1 MGDWWLVLL
10 PLAVLLGWWLG
21 HSRTAGRLVSQRLNQ
36 GQSNGYAQGLN
47 YLLNDQPDRA
57 IDLLVSMV
65 EIDSETVET
74 HLALGTLFR
83 HQGEVERSI
92 RIHQN
97 LIARPTLTKNE
108 RAQAVLSLGLDFKQA
123 GINDRAVNQFHK
135 VASESP
141 DLRNA
146 ALENLLEIHQYE
158 KDWQQAIDVAL
169 KLVEQPNNYGVM
181 ICHFYCELVELAM
194 ADNDVRRAAKLLKQA
209 SAFGATSPRFSLM
222 QIRLAIVKQKNR
234 VALRWLEQLIT
245 HFPTY
250 RLLALDDLEACYFA
264 SLDMD
269 QFLDK
274 LNELARDPQ
283 SNALLVCAIAD
294 RVERLA
300 GRAQAAMLLVE
311 QKNRFSS
318 VLLNM
323 KVIALSGADDV
334 EGWDSRDSNVGVVDE
349 LMTQLIKN
357 STEYRCQQCG
367 FSAEKLHWGC
377 PGCGEWQSLQFQ
389 ENN

>member
-1 MGDWWLVLL
+1 MGEWLLVLL
-10 PLAVLLGWWLG
+10 PLSVLLGWWLG
-21 HSRTAGRLVSQRLNQ
+21 RSRKLRRSQSPGQ

-92 RIHQN
+92 QIHQN
-97 LIARPTLTKNE
+97 LIARPTLTKKE
-108 RAQAVLSLGLDFKQA
+108 RAQAVLNLGLDFKQA

-135 VASESP
+135 VASASP
-141 DLRNA
+141 VLRNT
-146 ALENLLEIHQYE
+146 ALENLLQIHQYE

-169 KLVEQPNNYGVM
+169 KLVAPQNSYGLM
-181 ICHFYCELVELAM
+181 ICHFYCELVELAL
-194 ADNDVRRAAKLLKQA
+194 ADNDLRRVAKLLKQA
-209 SAFGATSPRFSLM
+209 SGFGATSPRFSLM
-222 QIRLAIVKQKNR
+222 QIKLAIVKQKNR
-234 VALRWLEQLIT
+234 VALRWLEQLISQ
-245 HFPTY
+245 FPAY
-250 RLLALDDLEACYFA
+250 RLLVLDDLEACYFA

-274 LNELARDPQ
+274 LNELSRDPQ

-300 GRAQAAMLLVE
+300 GRAAAATLLIG
-311 QKNRFSS
+311 QKPRFSS

-323 KVIALSGADDV
+323 KIIAFGGASDG
-334 EGWDSRDSNVGVVDE
+334 EGSSTQDSNVVVVDE
-349 LMTQLIKN
+349 LMTQLMKN
-357 STEYRCQQCG
+357 STEYRCHQCG
-367 FSAEKLHWGC
+367 FTAEKLHWRC

-389 ENN
+389 ETN